1 MNVVES
7 TEGQGSACN
16 SGILVFFLE
25 VDEAGVVGVQE
36 VLKFKKSSRMLWQNL
51 LSEHGKVLTTEGI
64 RGGAIFLFD

>member
-1 MNVVES
+1 MQF
-7 TEGQGSACN
+7 GN
-16 SGILVFFLE
+16 SGIFLE

-51 LSEHGKVLTTEGI
+51 LSEHDKVLTTEGI

>member
-1 MNVVES
+1 MQFGNP
-7 TEGQGSACN
+7 
-16 SGILVFFLE
+16 GIFLE

-51 LSEHGKVLTTEGI
+51 LSEHGKVLTAEGI